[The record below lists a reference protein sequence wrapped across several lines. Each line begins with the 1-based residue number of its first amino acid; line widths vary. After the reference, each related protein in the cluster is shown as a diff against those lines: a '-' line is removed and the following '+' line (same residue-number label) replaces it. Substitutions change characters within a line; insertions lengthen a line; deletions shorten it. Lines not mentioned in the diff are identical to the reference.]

1 MLVELSKWVMK
12 MDESMIERLAKKAS
26 PLRMTEA
33 GEYLFNKSGADKALA
48 ELSGRLLNEIELSA
62 PRTEYDVE
70 QKALELLLKNMGDK
84 AFDTVKKFIYY
95 SPDSITV
102 ESTGEDIKFDMY
114 AIVNLMGIKLRDLYL
129 NTHGMAGD

>member
-1 MLVELSKWVMK
+1 
-12 MDESMIERLAKKAS
+12 
-26 PLRMTEA
+26 MTEA

-129 NTHGMAGD
+129 NTRGMAGD